1 MQFSI
6 IYYQLYCRIIRL
18 RSCIVSDNFSL
29 TDLSRP
35 YRKLTRAKIVQ
46 NNLEIILK
54 FLVYKREWKRRIE
67 CITNEPDLYPA

>member
-18 RSCIVSDNFSL
+18 RSCIVSDSFSL
-29 TDLSRP
+29 ADLSRP
-35 YRKLTRAKIVQ
+35 YCKLTRAKIVQ

-54 FLVYKREWKRRIE
+54 FLVYKRQWKRRIE